1 MNYKSEMQKIKRYS
15 HNLGIVMNAFYW
27 VAIVAACVSLVAF
40 IVIILIPDS
49 NFVVSKSSIGH
60 LGFYLDGLIKYNLNE
75 TTQGVNTK
83 NIYFSIAIM
92 STLIFVLVI
101 PVLKQ
106 LCLILKTIEYA
117 KPFSI
122 QNAKRIS
129 TVGLILLLGSFLI
142 PASQVFVASS
152 MIDTLKIQNVSTNFS
167 VNFYLILTGF
177 MMFILSGVFKYG
189 SYLQHE
195 YDETV

>member
-15 HNLGIVMNAFYW
+15 HNLEVVLNAFYW
-27 VAIVAACVSLVAF
+27 IAIVAACVSLVAF
-40 IVIILIPDS
+40 IVILLVPDS
-49 NFVVSKSSIGH
+49 NFVVSKSSTGH
-60 LGFYLDGLIKYNLNE
+60 SGFYLDGLIRYNLNE
-75 TTQGVNTK
+75 ITHEVNTK
-83 NIYFSIAIM
+83 NIYSSITII
-92 STLIFVLVI
+92 STLIFVLVT
-101 PVLKQ
+101 PLLKQ
-106 LCLILKTIEYA
+106 LCLILKTIEDA

-129 TVGLILLLGSFLI
+129 MVGLILLLGSFLI
-142 PASQVFVASS
+142 PASQVFMASS
-152 MIDTLKIQNVSTNFS
+152 VINTLKIQNVSTNFS
-167 VNFYLILTGF
+167 VNLYLILAGF